1 MVLLFVLRE
10 TLLFN
15 ERSLVVLV
23 IRVEGRIL
31 MVITQKVVYQ
41 ILIKF

>member
-41 ILIKF
+41 ILIKS